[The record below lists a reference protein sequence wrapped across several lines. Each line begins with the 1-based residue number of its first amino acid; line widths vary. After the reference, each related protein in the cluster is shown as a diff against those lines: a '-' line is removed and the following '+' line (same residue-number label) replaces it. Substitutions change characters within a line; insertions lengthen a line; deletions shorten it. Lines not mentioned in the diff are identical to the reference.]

1 MNCQYCQGDC
11 VKNGRQSNGQ
21 QRFRCKTCCKSQQAT
36 YHYKACQKPIRD
48 LFLKCLKAG
57 NSLRGITFIT
67 GISVNTQIRWI
78 RKLGKVLKPPS
89 AIRLYDEYELDE
101 LCTYV
106 GNKNR
111 RRWVISAISRS
122 TGKVVAIKTGTR
134 TAQSLKV
141 VVDKL
146 LCLSPIAIHTDR
158 LIAYRSLIPPEIHK
172 IKAHGIN
179 KIERY
184 HLNLRTHIK
193 RLNRRTICFA
203 KRIDMLN
210 HLVRLHAWN

>member
-1 MNCQYCQGDC
+1 MQKYRCQSCGKY
-11 VKNGRQSNGQ
+11 
-21 QRFRCKTCCKSQQAT
+21 QQA
-36 YHYKACQKPIRD
+36 HYQYPACHKPAHE

-57 NSLRGITFIT
+57 NSLRGIQLIT

-78 RKLGKVLKPPS
+78 RKLGRTLKPPQ
-89 AIRLYDEYELDE
+89 AIRLHDDYELDE

-106 GNKNR
+106 GNKNK
-111 RRWVISAISRS
+111 RRWVISAISRT

-141 VVDKL
+141 VIDKL
-146 LCLSPIAIHTDR
+146 LSLSPNTIHTDR
-158 LIAYRSLIPPEIHK
+158 LIAYRGLIPEHIHRVK
-172 IKAHGIN
+172 VRGIN

-193 RLNRRTICFA
+193 RLNRRTICFTR
-203 KRIDMLN
+203 RIDMLN
-210 HLVRLHAWN
+210 HLVRLYAWT

>member
-1 MNCQYCQGDC
+1 MNCQYCQSACTKAG
-11 VKNGRQSNGQ
+11 KQQNGEQKY
-21 QRFRCKTCCKSQQAT
+21 RCTHCKKYQQAQ
-36 YHYKACQKPIRD
+36 YQYVAYRKSSRD
-48 LFLKCLKAG
+48 LFLKCLKVG
-57 NSLRGITFIT
+57 NSLRGIQLIT
-67 GISVNTQIRWI
+67 GVSVNTQIRWI
-78 RKLGKVLKPPS
+78 RKLGRALKPPQS
-89 AIRLYDEYELDE
+89 IRLYDEYELDE

-106 GNKNR
+106 GNKNK
-111 RRWVISAISRS
+111 RRWVISAISRT

-146 LCLSPIAIHTDR
+146 LSLSPSAIHTDR
-158 LIAYRSLIPPEIHK
+158 LIAYRSLIPKSIHR
-172 IKAHGIN
+172 IKVRGIN

-210 HLVRLHAWN
+210 RLVRLHAWT

>member
-1 MNCQYCQGDC
+1 MNCQYCQSTCTKAG
-11 VKNGRQSNGQ
+11 KQQNGMQKYRCQSCG
-21 QRFRCKTCCKSQQAT
+21 KYQQAQ
-36 YHYKACQKPIRD
+36 YQYAACHKPAHE

-57 NSLRGITFIT
+57 NSLRGIQLIT

-78 RKLGKVLKPPS
+78 RKLGRVLKPPQ
-89 AIRLYDEYELDE
+89 AIRLHDDYELDE

-106 GNKNR
+106 GNKNK
-111 RRWVISAISRS
+111 RRWVISAISRT

-141 VVDKL
+141 VIDKL
-146 LCLSPIAIHTDR
+146 LSLSPNTIHTDR
-158 LIAYRSLIPPEIHK
+158 LIAYRGLIPEHIHRVK
-172 IKAHGIN
+172 VRGIN

-193 RLNRRTICFA
+193 RLNRRTICFTR
-203 KRIDMLN
+203 RIDMLN
-210 HLVRLHAWN
+210 HLVRLYART